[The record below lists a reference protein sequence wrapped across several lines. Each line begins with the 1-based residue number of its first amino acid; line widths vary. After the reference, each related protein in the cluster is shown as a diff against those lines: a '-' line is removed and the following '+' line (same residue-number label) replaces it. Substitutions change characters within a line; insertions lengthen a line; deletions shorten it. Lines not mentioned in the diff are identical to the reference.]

1 MCSLLQAAKRPA
13 TAIALVVGSAAL
25 FAFMAITVKTMLG
38 VGDSDF
44 EYLTR
49 GI

>member
-1 MCSLLQAAKRPA
+1 
-13 TAIALVVGSAAL
+13 LVVGSAVL

-38 VGDSDF
+38 LGDSDF